1 MAQPTI
7 TYRGMPH
14 SPAMDAR
21 IHELA
26 GRLAEYNDRI
36 SAFHVVVDEIDR
48 HKTKGNLFEVRID
61 LHVPGQEIL
70 ATGQQDEDAYVA
82 ISRAFQAAQR
92 QLEESMR
99 KRRDEARHRHA
110 GGDPPS

>member
-21 IHELA
+21 INELA
-26 GRLAEYNDRI
+26 GRLAEFNDRI
-36 SAFHVVVDEIDR
+36 STFHVVVDEIDR
-48 HKTKGNLFEVRID
+48 HRTKGNLFEVRID
-61 LHVPGQEIL
+61 LHVPGHEIL

-82 ISRAFQAAQR
+82 ISRAFQAAER
-92 QLEESMR
+92 QLESMR
-99 KRRDEARHRHA
+99 KRRGEARHRHA
-110 GGDPPS
+110 GGENPS